1 LLVDQGHYVTC
12 NLPDEHAIL
21 IKLLPGNESNSG
33 QHNWCC
39 ELMLG
44 KADTMSEHP
53 RGSFEFIDHTADA
66 GIRVKAPTVED
77 LFATAA
83 LAFSELVTRVDSV
96 DCRVERRFK
105 LQEDDI
111 ETLLVS
117 WLQELLYLLDTEA
130 LVFARF
136 QVTLHD
142 LSLAATAWGDF
153 FDPKIHPMK
162 TEIKAVTYHQ
172 LEVTKSDQGWQAQV
186 IFDI

>member
-1 LLVDQGHYVTC
+1 M
-12 NLPDEHAIL
+12 P
-21 IKLLPGNESNSG
+21 
-33 QHNWCC
+33 
-39 ELMLG
+39 
-44 KADTMSEHP
+44 EHP

-66 GIRVKAPTVED
+66 GIRLEAPTLED
-77 LFATAA
+77 IFETAG
-83 LAFSELVTRVDSV
+83 LAFSELVTNVDSI

-117 WLQELLYLLDTEA
+117 WLQELLYLLDTED

-136 QVTLHD
+136 QVKIHG
-142 LSLAATAWGDF
+142 LSLEATAWGEP
-153 FDPKIHPMK
+153 FDPNIHTMK

-172 LEVTKSDQGWQAQV
+172 LEITKSDQGWEAQV